1 MFDFWSS
8 HVRALK
14 ITSQS
19 FELIHEADMFEL
31 WSSPAGKAE
40 SFLLNLNFLSA
51 SSYNHRHTFYSLSSS
66 RPRSMRSSPLQPI
79 FVSSS
84 ARHVTTWRIFL
95 NLVHNRCTIAHICGC
110 VWILQSGWSSIASAV
125 SKSIANIQWNV
136 LGFEQEEKME
146 RIWEQWGAVEGQ
158 LISVWYQT
166 SILPLFTPDL

>member
-1 MFDFWSS
+1 MKLICLSS
-8 HVRALK
+8 EAHQLEKLK
-14 ITSQS
+14 AFCSTSISSLLPRTITVP
-19 FELIHEADMFEL
+19 LC
-31 WSSPAGKAE
+31 
-40 SFLLNLNFLSA
+40 
-51 SSYNHRHTFYSLSSS
+51 YSLSSS

>member
-14 ITSQS
+14 LTSQG
-19 FELIHEADMFEL
+19 FKLIHEADMFEL

-40 SFLLNLNFLSA
+40 SFLLNLNFLPA

-66 RPRSMRSSPLQPI
+66 RPRSMRSSPSQPI

-84 ARHVTTWRIFL
+84 VRHVTTWRIFL
-95 NLVHNRCTIAHICGC
+95 NLVHNRCTIAHICRC

-125 SKSIANIQWNV
+125 SKTIANIKLKFPGVWARGEDGKNMRTM
-136 LGFEQEEKME
+136 G
-146 RIWEQWGAVEGQ
+146 RRWRA
-158 LISVWYQT
+158 VWYQT